1 MRILVVEDEK
11 SLNEVIVK
19 RLEDEHYG
27 VDWCYNGKDALD
39 NILLTEYDAI
49 ILDIMLPELNGYEV
63 LKTIRSK
70 NIDTPVL
77 FLTAKDS
84 IEDRVKGLDSGANDY
99 LTKPFA
105 FEELLA
111 RIRVMLRKDSNSSGN
126 VFTVAN
132 LTVDTNSH
140 SVFRDN
146 IPIKL
151 SKREF
156 TILEYMIRNRG
167 KILSKDKIEQHI
179 WNYDYE
185 GGSNVIEVYIRYLRK
200 KIDADFSPKLIH
212 NIYGVGYILKV
223 EDE

>member
-19 RLEDEHYG
+19 KLEDEHYG
-27 VDWCYNGKDALD
+27 VDYCYNGKDALD
-39 NILLTEYDAI
+39 NILSTEYDAI

-63 LKTIRSK
+63 LKTVRSK

-84 IEDRVKGLDSGANDY
+84 IEDRVKGLDLGANDY

-140 SVFRDN
+140 SVFRDD

-200 KIDADFSPKLIH
+200 KIDADFFPKLIH

>member
-19 RLEDEHYG
+19 RLEEEHYG

-39 NILLTEYDAI
+39 NILLTEYDAV

-63 LKTIRSK
+63 LKTMRSK

-140 SVFRDN
+140 SVFRDD

>member
-1 MRILVVEDEK
+1 LRILVVEDEK

-39 NILLTEYDAI
+39 NILITEYDAI

-63 LKTIRSK
+63 LKTMRSK

-140 SVFRDN
+140 SVFRDD

>member
-19 RLEDEHYG
+19 RLEEEHYG

-39 NILLTEYDAI
+39 NILLTEYDAV

-63 LKTIRSK
+63 LKTMRSK

-126 VFTVAN
+126 IFTVAN

-140 SVFRDN
+140 SVFRDD

>member
-140 SVFRDN
+140 SVFRDD

-212 NIYGVGYILKV
+212 NIDGVGYILKV

>member
-1 MRILVVEDEK
+1 M
-11 SLNEVIVK
+11 
-19 RLEDEHYG
+19 
-27 VDWCYNGKDALD
+27 
-39 NILLTEYDAI
+39 
-49 ILDIMLPELNGYEV
+49 
-63 LKTIRSK
+63 
-70 NIDTPVL
+70 
-77 FLTAKDS
+77 
-84 IEDRVKGLDSGANDY
+84 
-99 LTKPFA
+99 TKPFA

-140 SVFRDN
+140 SVFRDD

>member
-39 NILLTEYDAI
+39 NILITEYDAI

-140 SVFRDN
+140 SVFRDD

>member
-140 SVFRDN
+140 SVFRDD

-151 SKREF
+151 YKREF

>member
-39 NILLTEYDAI
+39 NILLTEYDAV

-63 LKTIRSK
+63 LKTMRSK

-140 SVFRDN
+140 SVFRDD

>member
-140 SVFRDN
+140 SVFRDD

-200 KIDADFSPKLIH
+200 KIDADFPPKLIH

>member
-39 NILLTEYDAI
+39 NILITEYDAI

-63 LKTIRSK
+63 LKTMRSK

-77 FLTAKDS
+77 FLTAK
-84 IEDRVKGLDSGANDY
+84 DRVKGLDSGANDY

-140 SVFRDN
+140 SVFRDD

>member
-19 RLEDEHYG
+19 KLEDEYYG
-27 VDWCYNGKDALD
+27 VDYYYNGKDALD
-39 NILLTEYDAI
+39 NILSTEYDAI

-63 LKTIRSK
+63 LKTVRSK

-84 IEDRVKGLDSGANDY
+84 IEDRVKGLDLGANDY

-140 SVFRDN
+140 SVFRDD

-200 KIDADFSPKLIH
+200 KIDADFFPKLIH

>member
-63 LKTIRSK
+63 LKTMRSK

-140 SVFRDN
+140 SVFRDD
-146 IPIKL
+146 ILIKL

>member
-63 LKTIRSK
+63 LKTMRSK

-140 SVFRDN
+140 SVFRDD

>member
-19 RLEDEHYG
+19 RLEDENYG
-27 VDWCYNGKDALD
+27 VDWCYNGTDVLD
-39 NILLTEYDAI
+39 NLLLPEYDAI

-132 LTVDTNSH
+132 LNWR
-140 SVFRDN
+140 FRGLN
-146 IPIKL
+146 M
-151 SKREF
+151 F
-156 TILEYMIRNRG
+156 
-167 KILSKDKIEQHI
+167 
-179 WNYDYE
+179 
-185 GGSNVIEVYIRYLRK
+185 
-200 KIDADFSPKLIH
+200 
-212 NIYGVGYILKV
+212 
-223 EDE
+223 

>member
-140 SVFRDN
+140 SVFRDD

-200 KIDADFSPKLIH
+200 KSMPISLRNLFIIFTESA
-212 NIYGVGYILKV
+212 IY
-223 EDE
+223 

>member
-63 LKTIRSK
+63 LKTMRSK

-140 SVFRDN
+140 SVFRDD
-146 IPIKL
+146 ILIKL

-179 WNYDYE
+179 SNYDYE

>member
-39 NILLTEYDAI
+39 NILITEYDAI

-63 LKTIRSK
+63 LKTMRSK

-140 SVFRDN
+140 SVFRDDM
-146 IPIKL
+146 PIKL

>member
-19 RLEDEHYG
+19 RLEEEHYG

-39 NILLTEYDAI
+39 NILITEYDAI

-63 LKTIRSK
+63 LKTMRSK

-140 SVFRDN
+140 SVFRDD

>member
-39 NILLTEYDAI
+39 NILITEYDAI

-63 LKTIRSK
+63 LKTMRSK

-140 SVFRDN
+140 SVFRDD

-185 GGSNVIEVYIRYLRK
+185 DGSNVIEVYIRYLRK

>member
-63 LKTIRSK
+63 LKTMRSK

-140 SVFRDN
+140 SVFRDD
-146 IPIKL
+146 ILIEL

>member
-140 SVFRDN
+140 SVFRDD

>member
-39 NILLTEYDAI
+39 NILITEYDAI

-63 LKTIRSK
+63 LKTMRSK

-140 SVFRDN
+140 SVFRDD

-156 TILEYMIRNRG
+156 TLLEYMIRNRG

>member
-19 RLEDEHYG
+19 RLEEEHYG

-39 NILLTEYDAI
+39 NILLTEYDAV

-63 LKTIRSK
+63 LKTMRSK

-140 SVFRDN
+140 SVFRDD

-212 NIYGVGYILKV
+212 NIYGAGYILKV

>member
-39 NILLTEYDAI
+39 NILITEYDAI

-63 LKTIRSK
+63 LKTMRSK

-140 SVFRDN
+140 SVFRDD

-167 KILSKDKIEQHI
+167 KILSKDNIEQHI